1 MIARH
6 VVCRSCGSS
15 RLSVVLDLGATPL
28 ANALIAAEDLG
39 RGEERFPLVLV
50 FCEECALAQITE
62 SVPPEKL
69 FSEYLYFSSFSDTMV
84 RHAEAVADRLV
95 RERKLGPSS
104 LVLEVASNDGYL
116 LQFYKRAGVPVLGIE
131 PAANVARVAE
141 SERGMPNTLCEFFG
155 RDLGERLAGEGKRAD
170 VIHANNVLAHVPDL
184 NGFVRGIAS
193 LLKPD
198 GVAVIE
204 FPYVR
209 DMVDGLGFDTIYHE
223 HFSYFS
229 LTAVRR
235 LFLRHGLRIVDVE
248 HLAGKSRWI
257 VPRFRV
263 ARVDIP
269 RRGRPP
275 FTECWRPKG
284 PRASRASP
292 TTTASARQV
301 DQLRNKNLEALL
313 GDLKAAGRRVAAYG
327 ASAKGSTLLNTF
339 EIGQEQIAFVADRS
353 SYKQGRYT
361 PGTHLPIFPPSR
373 LLEADA
379 PDYLLLLT
387 WNFEAEIL
395 AQQAE
400 YRARGGQFIVP
411 IHPPSDRLTH
421 AVLGDGAPWRLP
433 DRSRASR
440 G

>member
-1 MIARH
+1 VSGGKGA
-6 VVCRSCGSS
+6 CRSCGSS
-15 RLSVVLDLGATPL
+15 RLAPVLDLGATPL
-28 ANALIAAEDLG
+28 ANALIAAENIAD
-39 RGEERFPLVLV
+39 REDRFPLLLA

-84 RHAEAVADRLV
+84 RHAQSIAERLV
-95 RERKLGPSS
+95 VERALTPSS
-104 LVLEVASNDGYL
+104 LVLEIASNDGYL

-131 PAANVARVAE
+131 PAANVAQVAE
-141 SERGMPNTLCEFFG
+141 RERGIPTMNEFFG
-155 RDLGERLAGEGKRAD
+155 RELGERLAAEGKRAD
-170 VIHANNVLAHVPDL
+170 VLHANNVLAHVPDL

-193 LLKPD
+193 VLKPD
-198 GVAVIE
+198 GVAVVE

-209 DMVDGLGFDTIYHE
+209 DMVDGLEFDTIYHE

-229 LTAVRR
+229 LTAVKR

-248 HLAGKSRWI
+248 HLTIHGGSLRIFASPELASGEDSAAVRALLEAEQIAGI
-257 VPRFRV
+257 ADV
-263 ARVDIP
+263 AYYRDFSTRVD
-269 RRGRPP
+269 RL
-275 FTECWRPKG
+275 KHN
-284 PRASRASP
+284 
-292 TTTASARQV
+292 
-301 DQLRNKNLEALL
+301 LRALL
-313 GDLKAAGRRVAAYG
+313 VDLRAAGRRVAAYG

-339 EIGQEQIAFVADRS
+339 EIGSGQIAFVVDRS

-361 PGTHLPIFPPSR
+361 PGTHLPIFAPSK

-400 YRARGGQFIVP
+400 YRARGGRFIVP
-411 IHPPSDRLTH
+411 IPQLRI
-421 AVLGDGAPWRLP
+421 V
-433 DRSRASR
+433 
-440 G
+440 

>member
-1 MIARH
+1 M
-6 VVCRSCGSS
+6 
-15 RLSVVLDLGATPL
+15 
-28 ANALIAAEDLG
+28 
-39 RGEERFPLVLV
+39 
-50 FCEECALAQITE
+50 
-62 SVPPEKL
+62 
-69 FSEYLYFSSFSDTMV
+69 
-84 RHAEAVADRLV
+84 
-95 RERKLGPSS
+95 
-104 LVLEVASNDGYL
+104 
-116 LQFYKRAGVPVLGIE
+116 LGIE

-141 SERGMPNTLCEFFG
+141 SERGIPTLCEFFG
-155 RDLGERLAGEGKRAD
+155 RDLGERLATEGKRA
-170 VIHANNVLAHVPDL
+170 VVLHANNVLAHVPDL
-184 NGFVRGIAS
+184 TVVGFVRGIATV
-193 LLKPD
+193 LKPG

-209 DMVDGLGFDTIYHE
+209 DMVDGLEFDTIYHE

-248 HLAGKSRWI
+248 HLTIHGGSLRIFASPESTSREESPAVHGMLEAEGAAGIAGVAYYRDFS
-257 VPRFRV
+257 
-263 ARVDIP
+263 ARVD
-269 RRGRPP
+269 RL
-275 FTECWRPKG
+275 
-284 PRASRASP
+284 
-292 TTTASARQV
+292 RQ
-301 DQLRNKNLEALL
+301 NLKALL

-400 YRARGGQFIVP
+400 YRARGGRFIVP
-411 IHPPSDRLTH
+411 IPHLRI
-421 AVLGDGAPWRLP
+421 V
-433 DRSRASR
+433 
-440 G
+440 